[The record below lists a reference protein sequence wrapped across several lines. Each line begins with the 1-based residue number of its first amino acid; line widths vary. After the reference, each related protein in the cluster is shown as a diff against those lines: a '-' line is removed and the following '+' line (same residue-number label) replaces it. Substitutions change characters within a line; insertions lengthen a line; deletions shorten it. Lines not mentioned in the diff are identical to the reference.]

1 LVFSGS
7 ARLSDFARSLDHIL
21 PAMKWLFVLLLALI
35 IFGGA
40 AWFGYNS
47 FVKEEI
53 AVKKEQRGEVTPAP
67 APDISLPEFQ
77 AAAQLRQEGKLT
89 EARDAFVAFI
99 QKYPTGKH
107 LEEAKDLLG
116 ETNVAIL
123 LSRYPSP
130 EKTEYVVKSGDVLAK
145 ISRKLKT
152 TPEMIMRM
160 NNLSGT
166 MLHIGEHLLISHPDF
181 SMVIQRKANLVVLL
195 NHGAFF
201 KQYHV
206 REAKLAGKQ
215 SQKISAK
222 VAETMAW
229 KNGKRVGIGSKEYAA
244 STRWI
249 RLAGAAAYTLYSVPD
264 SAHPNLDQP
273 PPPVGLGLEASD
285 LEELSSLVK
294 NGTPVTIID

>member
-1 LVFSGS
+1 
-7 ARLSDFARSLDHIL
+7 
-21 PAMKWLFVLLLALI
+21 MKWLLVLLLALI

-40 AWFGYNS
+40 AWFGYNT

-53 AVKKEQRGEVTPAP
+53 AVKKEQRGEVPPAP
-67 APDISLPEFQ
+67 TPDISLSEFQ
-77 AAAQLRQEGKLT
+77 AAAQLRQDGKLN
-89 EARDAFVAFI
+89 EARDALIVLI
-99 QKYPTGKH
+99 QKYPAGLH
-107 LEEAKDLLG
+107 VDEAKDLLG
-116 ETNVAIL
+116 EVNVDIL

-152 TPEMIMRM
+152 TPELIMRM
-160 NNLSGT
+160 NNMSGT

-181 SMVIQRKANLVVLL
+181 SLMIQRKANLVLLL

-206 REAKLAGKQ
+206 REAKLPPKQ
-215 SQKISAK
+215 PSKITAK

-229 KNGKRVGIGSKEYAA
+229 KGGKRVGLGSKDYIG

-249 RLAGAAAYTLYSVPD
+249 RFAGAPAYTLYSMPD
-264 SAHPNLDQP
+264 SPHPNLDQP
-273 PPPVGLGLEASD
+273 PPPVGLGLAAFD
-285 LEELSSLVK
+285 VEELSSLV
-294 NGTPVTIID
+294 NNHTPVTITD